1 MAGRQRNACYTGAM
15 TAGHQVAVPQVPTL
29 SVAGRAAAWLSPDG
43 EIELTDLA
51 EAQRR
56 GDQPVMVCHARNTAR
71 RLGRKALR
79 AADVLELYAF
89 VRPARFL
96 LPTAGGLAEA
106 LDLSA
111 PESLEDEPLV
121 VHQAVVL
128 LLEEMTRESGNEH
141 LLALAATL
149 STAGWAWS
157 RTVLQALGGDN
168 ETTGRARR
176 GSGLEAWARLPE
188 WQEQAPLPA
197 PGNHPVAPQAARRQL
212 AALLGQ
218 GAEERPQQ
226 RDYCAAAA
234 AAFAPRQEID
244 APHVVLAEAGTG
256 VGKTLGYIAPAS
268 LWARKNGAAVW
279 LSTFTKNLQR
289 QIDQELDRLYPDPKD
304 KAQRVVVRKGRE
316 NYLCLL
322 NLEEEAG
329 RATLGG
335 GAVALGLMA
344 RWAEQSR
351 DGDMVGGDFPSWLS
365 HLLGPEHTLGLT
377 DRRGECLYSAC
388 AHYRKCFIERAQR
401 KARRAE
407 LVIANHALSM
417 IQAVQAGDT
426 RELPT
431 RYVFDEG
438 HHVFDAADSA
448 FSAHLSGHEAAELR
462 RWIRGSEAGRRRRA
476 RGFERRLG
484 DLVAGEAAAET
495 AMSGAI
501 RAAAAL
507 PGEGWLGRLGGA
519 AAQGPAETFLA
530 RVRDQVEARQ
540 PGRDN
545 GYSLEAGTEAP
556 LDGLPQ
562 AARQLE
568 RALHGLAGPLG
579 TLKRLLAAQLDNQAD
594 ELDSALRGR
603 IEAACRGLQHRLDTV
618 AAWRAMLQDIG
629 GAPPEDFVD
638 WYQIERSQGRVV
650 DIGLRRHWID
660 PTQPFAEVVLER
672 CHGALVTSASLRDEA
687 GDSEDWASAEIRTG
701 ALHLALPASRVSL
714 PSPFDYATQT
724 RIFVVNDVRRDSPD
738 QIGAAYRELFLAAG
752 GGALGLFTAISRL
765 RQVHQRL
772 AEPLDRAGLALYAQH
787 VDEIDTSTLVDIFRA
802 ETDSCLLGT
811 DAVRDGVDVP
821 GRSLR
826 MIVFDRVPWPRPDIL
841 HKARRT
847 AFGGNRYDDMLTR
860 LRLKQAFGRLLR
872 RAGDRGVFVMLDSRL
887 PTRLTSAFPESV
899 TVERLGLAEVVAR
912 CGEFLA
918 EKDGG

>member
-1 MAGRQRNACYTGAM
+1 MKATRPDPRPVT
-15 TAGHQVAVPQVPTL
+15 VPQVPTL

-43 EIELTDLA
+43 EIEVTDLV

-71 RLGRKALR
+71 RLGRKNLR

-89 VRPARFL
+89 VWPARFL

-106 LDLSA
+106 LELA
-111 PESLEDEPLV
+111 PPESLEDEPLV
-121 VHQAVVL
+121 VHQAVVQL
-128 LLEEMTRESGNEH
+128 LGELTHQSGNEH
-141 LLALAATL
+141 LLALARTL
-149 STAGWAWS
+149 SKAGWAWS
-157 RTVLQALGGDN
+157 RTVLEALGG
-168 ETTGRARR
+168 EAGASSGTSR
-176 GSGLEAWARLPE
+176 GTGLEAWARLPE

-197 PGNHPVAPQAARRQL
+197 PGNHPVAPEAARRQL
-212 AALLGQ
+212 AALLGS
-218 GAEERPQQ
+218 GAEARPQQ
-226 RDYCAAAA
+226 RDYCAAAT
-234 AAFAPRQEID
+234 AAFAPREEAG

-304 KAQRVVVRKGRE
+304 KAVRVVVRKGRE

-322 NLEEEAG
+322 NLEEKAG

-335 GAVALGLMA
+335 GTVALALMA
-344 RWAEQSR
+344 RWAEHSR

-365 HLLGPEHTLGLT
+365 HLLGPEHTVGLT
-377 DRRGECLYSAC
+377 DRRGECLFSAC
-388 AHYRKCFIERAQR
+388 AHYGKCFIERAQR

-417 IQAVQAGDT
+417 IQAVQAGDQ
-426 RELPT
+426 RDLPA

-448 FSAHLSGHEAAELR
+448 FSAHLSGYEAAELR
-462 RWIRGSEAGRRRRA
+462 RWIRGGESGRRRRG
-476 RGFERRLG
+476 RGLERRLG

-507 PGEGWLGRLGGA
+507 PGEGWLGRLGGGA
-519 AAQGPAETFLA
+519 PQGPAETFLA

-540 PGRDN
+540 QGRDD
-545 GYSLEAGTEAP
+545 GYSLETGTKSP
-556 LDGLPQ
+556 LEGLPQ

-568 RALHGLAGPLG
+568 GALHVLAGPLG
-579 TLKRLLAAQLDNQAD
+579 TLKRLLAAQLDSQAD

-603 IEAACRGLQHRLDTV
+603 IEAACRGLQRRLDTV
-618 AAWRAMLQDIG
+618 TAWRSMLQDCDRE
-629 GAPPEDFVD
+629 PPEAFVD
-638 WYQIERSQGRVV
+638 WYQIERNQGRVV

-660 PTQPFAEVVLER
+660 PTLPFAEVVLER
-672 CHGALVTSASLRDEA
+672 CHGALITSASLRDES
-687 GDSEDWASAEIRTG
+687 GDSEDWASAEVRTG

-714 PSPFDYATQT
+714 PSPFDYAGQT
-724 RIFVVNDVRRDSPD
+724 RIFVVNDVRRDSAD
-738 QIGAAYRELFLAAG
+738 QVGAAYRELFLAAG

-772 AEPLDRAGLALYAQH
+772 ADPLDQAGLALYAQH
-787 VDEIDTSTLVDIFRA
+787 VDEIDTSTLVNIFRA
-802 ETDSCLLGT
+802 ELDSCLLGT

-887 PTRLTSAFPESV
+887 STRLTSAFPESV

>member
-1 MAGRQRNACYTGAM
+1 MKASRQI
-15 TAGHQVAVPQVPTL
+15 AVPQVSTL
-29 SVAGRAAAWLSPDG
+29 CVAGRAAAWLSPDG
-43 EIELTDLA
+43 EIELTDLI
-51 EAQRR
+51 EARRR
-56 GDQPVMVCHARNTAR
+56 GDQPVMVCHAKNTAR
-71 RLGRKALR
+71 RLGRKNLR

-96 LPTAGGLAEA
+96 LPTAGGLADA
-106 LDLSA
+106 LDLA
-111 PESLEDEPLV
+111 PPQSLEDQPLV
-121 VHQAVVL
+121 LHQAVVL
-128 LLEEMTRESGNEH
+128 LLGEVSQSAGDEH
-141 LLALAATL
+141 LLALARTL
-149 STAGWAWS
+149 SKAGWAWS
-157 RTVLQALGGDN
+157 RTVLEALDGDN
-168 ETTGRARR
+168 GGSGTSSR

-197 PGNHPVAPQAARRQL
+197 PGNRPVAPEAARKQL
-212 AALLGQ
+212 AALLGSE
-218 GAEERPQQ
+218 AEARPQQ
-226 RDYCAAAA
+226 RDYAAAA
-234 AAFAPRQEID
+234 ATAFAPCEQAG
-244 APHVVLAEAGTG
+244 APQVVLAEAGTG

-268 LWARKNGAAVW
+268 LWARQNGGAVW

-289 QIDQELDRLYPDPKD
+289 QIDQELDRLYPEAKE
-304 KAQRVVVRKGRE
+304 KAARVVVRKGRE

-335 GAVALGLMA
+335 GTVALALMA
-344 RWAEQSR
+344 RWAEYSR

-365 HLLGPEHTLGLT
+365 HLLGPEQTVGLT

-388 AHYRKCFIERAQR
+388 AHYGKCFIERAQR

-417 IQAVQAGDT
+417 IQAVRAGDS
-426 RELPT
+426 RDLPA

-448 FSAHLSGHEAAELR
+448 FSAHLSGFEAAELR
-462 RWIRGSEAGRRRRA
+462 RWIRGGESGRRRRG
-476 RGFERRLG
+476 RGLERRLG

-507 PGEGWLGRLGGA
+507 PGEGWLGRLGNA
-519 AAQGPAETFLA
+519 APQGPAEVFLA

-540 PGRDN
+540 PGRDD
-545 GYSLEAGTEAP
+545 GYSLETGTESP
-556 LDGLPQ
+556 VDGLPQ

-568 RALHGLAGPLG
+568 GALHALAGPLG
-579 TLKRLLAAQLDNQAD
+579 TLKRLLATQLESQAD
-594 ELDSALRGR
+594 ELESAIRGR
-603 IEAACRGLQHRLDTV
+603 IEAACRGLQHRLDSL
-618 AAWRAMLQDIG
+618 AAWRRMLQDIG
-629 GAPPEDFVD
+629 SIPPEAFVD
-638 WYQIERSQGRVV
+638 WFEIERSWGRVV
-650 DIGLRRHWID
+650 DVGLRRHWID
-660 PTQPFAEVVLER
+660 PTLPFAEVVLER
-672 CHGALVTSASLRDEA
+672 CHGALVTSASLRDDSS
-687 GDSEDWASAEIRTG
+687 DSEDWASAEVRTG

-714 PSPFDYATQT
+714 PSPFDYANQT
-724 RIFVVNDVRRDSPD
+724 RIFVVKDVSRDSAD

-772 AEPLDRAGLALYAQH
+772 ADPLDQAGLALYAQH

-826 MIVFDRVPWPRPDIL
+826 LIVFDRVPWPRPDIL

-872 RAGDRGVFVMLDSRL
+872 RDGDRGVFVMLDNRL
-887 PTRLTSAFPESV
+887 ATRLTSAFPESV

-912 CGEFLA
+912 CGDFLA
-918 EKDGG
+918 EQNSG